1 MKDSLND
8 LKSSITQIVD
18 KVRGLTS
25 DAAFGM
31 GGYLDKPIPP
41 FAYDPEGPEKFKN
54 VVSSTQFK
62 KMKKHFEAKKD
73 EIRKVLAY
81 EHYSTISTDET
92 KLKEFLEKFNED
104 NLGENEDDPE
114 SNFDALAQAMKCDKI
129 GT

>member
-1 MKDSLND
+1 MNNSLND

-41 FAYDPEGPEKFKN
+41 FAFDPEGPEKFKN
-54 VVSSTQFK
+54 VVNSTQFK
-62 KMKKHFEAKKD
+62 RMKDHFEEKKD
-73 EIRKVLAY
+73 EIRNVLAY
-81 EHYSTISTDET
+81 EHYSTISKDET
-92 KLKEFLEKFNED
+92 ILKKFLKNFHWTKLGK
-104 NLGENEDDPE
+104 NEDDPE
-114 SNFDALAQAMKCDKI
+114 SNFDALAQAMKCDDI